1 VTTHDKATY
10 GVARISEAAG
20 RPGGQVESSVPLLA
34 GPDLEA
40 WFDGRGKAAHIDPAS
55 PAVGG
60 RRSPFGRAA
69 PSAGRG
75 SLGCAVGEPAVTDT
89 ALSLLDPRVAEGDS
103 VRHSPEMLR

>member
-1 VTTHDKATY
+1 MHGKATY
-10 GVARISEAAG
+10 GVARVSEAAG
-20 RPGGQVESSVPLLA
+20 RPGGQESSVPLPA

-40 WFDGRGKAAHIDPAS
+40 WFDGRGKAAHIDPAAS

-69 PSAGRG
+69 PPAGRE

-89 ALSLLDPRVAEGDS
+89 ALSLLDPRVAEGEP
-103 VRHSPEMLR
+103 VRHSPENTR